1 MTIPEYIARGE
12 GIVTRKELV
21 KEMKRELKPDFERY
35 LKALHCEEPDRVPQ
49 GDWHVDH
56 QPKEAFLGR
65 SIKTLQDHVDFWYA
79 AGFDF
84 VTSSSGILEPV
95 RAPEGMT
102 TKGEAVHTEYG
113 DKVPR
118 EWAHEHE
125 GMISSWEKFEKYKW
139 PTADDFDLSK
149 WETFDRILPK
159 GMKAIL
165 LLGKIYTTAWMYM
178 GAETF
183 FNALEDDEELVGA
196 IINKIGEIQYQTFL
210 RVVEHPCVG
219 ACLNPDDIAFNTGL
233 LVNPKYL
240 RKYVFPWYKK
250 MGKICREKG
259 IGFIFHSDGDC
270 TEAMEDL
277 IDCGFHGFNPIQ
289 PNAMD
294 IVEVK
299 RRWGKKLCLIGN
311 INLDS
316 TLTLGTPDDVR
327 AEVYERIR
335 TIGPGGGYMVSSSN
349 SITDYV
355 PVANMRALLDATYE
369 FGKYPIQL
377 EEGGVKGKF
386 WTSQT
391 KVRKAETTK
400 VETGLDVE
408 GYVDAL
414 LNNDIPKTIAM
425 VQADIDRGVPPQEVV
440 SKGLVPAI
448 TIVGEKF
455 QNGQIYIPEM
465 MIAARAMST
474 TLDKFKEKLAGTGG
488 AQRLGTVVIGTVQG
502 DLHDIGK
509 NLVAMILKGQGFQV
523 EDLGVSVSTAKFLQ
537 AVKEKKPEIVAMSA
551 LLTTTMTEMKN
562 TIDAL
567 KTAGLRDK
575 VKVVVGGA
583 PVTPAYAK
591 QIGADGNAY
600 DAPGAAKLCKD
611 LLGK

>member
-1 MTIPEYIARGE
+1 
-12 GIVTRKELV
+12 
-21 KEMKRELKPDFERY
+21 MKRELKPDFERY

-125 GMISSWEKFEKYKW
+125 GMIVE
-139 PTADDFDLSK
+139 
-149 WETFDRILPK
+149 
-159 GMKAIL
+159 
-165 LLGKIYTTAWMYM
+165 LGKVREVQMAHGRRFRSLQM
-178 GAETF
+178 GNLRPDPPQGDEGDPAPR
-183 FNALEDDEELVGA
+183 EDLHHGVDVHGGGDLLQRPGGDEELVGA

-210 RVVEHPCVG
+210 RVIEHPCVG

-414 LNNDIPKTIAM
+414 LEQRHPED
-425 VQADIDRGVPPQEVV
+425 DRDGAGGHRPGGSPP
-440 SKGLVPAI
+440 
-448 TIVGEKF
+448 
-455 QNGQIYIPEM
+455 
-465 MIAARAMST
+465 
-474 TLDKFKEKLAGTGG
+474 GG
-488 AQRLGTVVIGTVQG
+488 RLQ
-502 DLHDIGK
+502 
-509 NLVAMILKGQGFQV
+509 
-523 EDLGVSVSTAKFLQ
+523 
-537 AVKEKKPEIVAMSA
+537 
-551 LLTTTMTEMKN
+551 
-562 TIDAL
+562 
-567 KTAGLRDK
+567 
-575 VKVVVGGA
+575 
-583 PVTPAYAK
+583 
-591 QIGADGNAY
+591 GADAGDHDRRVRSSRTARSTSRR
-600 DAPGAAKLCKD
+600 
-611 LLGK
+611 

>member
-1 MTIPEYIARGE
+1 MDEQPSVA
-12 GIVTRKELV
+12 TRKELV

-56 QPKEAFLGR
+56 QPKEAFMGR

-125 GMISSWEKFEKYKW
+125 GMISNWEKFEKYKW

-183 FNALEDDEELVGA
+183 FNALEGDEELVGA

-316 TLTLGTPDDVR
+316 TLTLGTPEDVR

-425 VQADIDRGVPPQEVV
+425 VQADIDRGMAPQEVV

>member
-1 MTIPEYIARGE
+1 
-12 GIVTRKELV
+12 
-21 KEMKRELKPDFERY
+21 MKGELKPDFERY

-65 SIKTLQDHVDFWYA
+65 SIKTLQDQVDFWYA

-84 VTSSSGILEPV
+84 ATSSSGILEPV

-125 GMISSWEKFEKYKW
+125 GMLTSWEKFEKYKW

-149 WETFDRILPK
+149 WGTLDRILPK

-183 FNALEDDEELVGA
+183 FDTLEEDEELVGA
-196 IINKIGEIQYQTFL
+196 IINKIGDIQYQTFL
-210 RVVEHPCVG
+210 RVAEHPCVG

-250 MGKICREKG
+250 IGKICREKG

-277 IDCGFHGFNPIQ
+277 IDCGFHAFNPIQ

-299 RRWGKKLCLIGN
+299 KRWGKKLCLIGN

-425 VQADIDRGVPPQEVV
+425 VQADIDRGVAPGGRLQ
-440 SKGLVPAI
+440 GAGAGDHDRGRAVPERPDLHPGDDDRRQGDVDHA
-448 TIVGEKF
+448 
-455 QNGQIYIPEM
+455 GQ
-465 MIAARAMST
+465 
-474 TLDKFKEKLAGTGG
+474 
-488 AQRLGTVVIGTVQG
+488 VQG
-502 DLHDIGK
+502 
-509 NLVAMILKGQGFQV
+509 
-523 EDLGVSVSTAKFLQ
+523 E
-537 AVKEKKPEIVAMSA
+537 
-551 LLTTTMTEMKN
+551 
-562 TIDAL
+562 
-567 KTAGLRDK
+567 AGRD
-575 VKVVVGGA
+575 GRHAEARDGYHRDGA
-583 PVTPAYAK
+583 
-591 QIGADGNAY
+591 G
-600 DAPGAAKLCKD
+600 
-611 LLGK
+611 